1 MLSRVADALY
11 WTSRYVERAENVA
24 RFIDVSLNLMLE
36 SSAHGERDWAS
47 LVLTTGDQEFFEKK
61 YGRATPANVTQFL
74 TFDEEY
80 SSSIWSSVS
89 RARENARSV
98 RDIIS
103 REMWQELN
111 EFYLMVQQA
120 ARPDAQP
127 EDLIEFCGRVKRAG
141 IYFEGVTNA
150 TLSRG
155 EAYHFAHLGRMLER
169 ADKTSRIL
177 DVKYFLLSPA
187 QAASPEPAP
196 KTPTQSQGTQA
207 QSQGTQTQSQG
218 TQTQSQGTQTQ
229 LQVQTSVGSNSDQL
243 GWTTLLNS
251 ASALQMYRQIWH
263 VTTPEAVSEF
273 LLLDR
278 NFPRSIL
285 RCVRHAQESLHSIS
299 GAPLGSFESEAER
312 LVGRLRSELEYAKI
326 GEIMEQGL
334 HQYLDELQGQLN
346 QVGSA
351 VAAQFFEF

>member
-61 YGRATPANVTQFL
+61 YGTATPANVTQFL

-120 ARPDAQP
+120 AIPNAQP
-127 EDLIEFCGRVKRAG
+127 EDLIDFCQRVKRAG

-155 EAYHFAHLGRMLER
+155 EAFHFAHLGRMLER

-177 DVKYFLLSPA
+177 DVKYFLLSPSQA
-187 QAASPEPAP
+187 QA
-196 KTPTQSQGTQA
+196 QTQA
-207 QSQGTQTQSQG
+207 AGSQAQAQNGG
-218 TQTQSQGTQTQ
+218 DRNG
-229 LQVQTSVGSNSDQL
+229 DQL

-263 VTTPEAVSEF
+263 VTTPESVSAF

-285 RCVRHAQESLHSIS
+285 RCVRRAQESLHSVS

-326 GEIMEQGL
+326 EEIMEQGL
-334 HQYLDELQGQLN
+334 HQYVDGLQGQLN
-346 QVGSA
+346 EVGSA
-351 VAAQFFEF
+351 VSAQFFEF

>member
-1 MLSRVADALY
+1 MLSRVADAIY
-11 WTSRYVERAENVA
+11 WASRYVERAENVA

-36 SSAHGERDWAS
+36 SSAHTESDWMS

-61 YGRATPANVTQFL
+61 YGQATAESVTQFL

-80 SSSIWSSVS
+80 SNSILSSVS

-111 EFYLMVQQA
+111 EFYLMVLQT
-120 ARPDAQP
+120 ARPKVPP
-127 EDLIEFCGRVKRAG
+127 EDLIDFCARVKRAG

-155 EAYHFAHLGRMLER
+155 EAFHFANVGRMLER

-177 DVKYFLLSPA
+177 DVKYFLLSPV
-187 QAASPEPAP
+187 ASVTPS
-196 KTPTQSQGTQA
+196 PTQSQA
-207 QSQGTQTQSQG
+207 QSQTLSPSQNG
-218 TQTQSQGTQTQ
+218 H
-229 LQVQTSVGSNSDQL
+229 SDEL
-243 GWTTLLNS
+243 GWNTLLNS
-251 ASALQMYRQIWH
+251 TSALQMYRQIWH
-263 VTTPEAVSEF
+263 VTTPEAVSQY

-285 RCVRHAQESLHSIS
+285 ACVRNAQESLHSIS
-299 GAPLGSFESEAER
+299 GTPLGSFENESER
-312 LVGRLRSELEYAKI
+312 LLGRLRSELDYAKI
-326 GEIMEQGL
+326 EEIMEQGL
-334 HQYLDELQGQLN
+334 HQYIDDLQG
-346 QVGSA
+346 
-351 VAAQFFEF
+351 

>member
-1 MLSRVADALY
+1 MLSRVADAIY
-11 WTSRYVERAENVA
+11 WASRYVERAENVA

-47 LVLTTGDQEFFEKK
+47 LVHTSGDQEFFEKK
-61 YGRATPANVTQFL
+61 YGRATAESVTQFL

-80 SSSIWSSVS
+80 SSSILSSVG

-111 EFYLMVQQA
+111 EFYLMVVQS
-120 ARPDAQP
+120 ARPGVQP
-127 EDLIEFCGRVKRAG
+127 EDLIEFCARVKRAG

-155 EAYHFAHLGRMLER
+155 EAFHFAHLGRMLER

-177 DVKYFLLSPA
+177 DVKYFLLQPA
-187 QAASPEPAP
+187 KAVSGQPQA
-196 KTPTQSQGTQA
+196 QA
-207 QSQGTQTQSQG
+207 QSQSQAQTQAQNA
-218 TQTQSQGTQTQ
+218 
-229 LQVQTSVGSNSDQL
+229 VGSNVDQI

-251 ASALQMYRQIWH
+251 ASALQMYRQIRH

-285 RCVRHAQESLHSIS
+285 RCVRRAQESLHSIS
-299 GAPLGSFESEAER
+299 GSPLGSFQSEGER
-312 LVGRLRSELEYAKI
+312 LLGRLRSELDYAKI
-326 GEIMEQGL
+326 DEIMEQGL
-334 HQYLDELQGQLN
+334 HQYVDALQGQLN
-346 QVGSA
+346 DAG
-351 VAAQFFEF
+351 AAIQQQFFDF

>member
-36 SSAHGERDWAS
+36 SSAQGERDWAS

-61 YGRATPANVTQFL
+61 YGQATPSNVTQFL

-120 ARPDAQP
+120 ARPATHP
-127 EDLIEFCGRVKRAG
+127 EDLIDFCARVKRAG

-155 EAYHFAHLGRMLER
+155 EAFHFAHLGRMLER

-177 DVKYFLLSPA
+177 DVKYFLLSPS
-187 QAASPEPAP
+187 QTPARAE
-196 KTPTQSQGTQA
+196 TSSQSQS
-207 QSQGTQTQSQG
+207 QSQSQNG
-218 TQTQSQGTQTQ
+218 ADIDA
-229 LQVQTSVGSNSDQL
+229 DQL

-263 VTTPEAVSEF
+263 VTTPETVSEF

-285 RCVRHAQESLHSIS
+285 RCVRRAQESLHSVS

-326 GEIMEQGL
+326 EEIIEHGL
-334 HQYLDELQGQLN
+334 HQYVDGLQGQLN
-346 QVGSA
+346 EVGSA
-351 VAAQFFEF
+351 VAAQFFEY

>member
-61 YGRATPANVTQFL
+61 YGTATPANVTQFL

-89 RARENARSV
+89 LARENARSV

-120 ARPDAQP
+120 ARPTAQP
-127 EDLIEFCGRVKRAG
+127 EDLIDFCARVKRAG

-155 EAYHFAHLGRMLER
+155 EAYHFANIGRMLER

-177 DVKYFLLSPA
+177 DVKYFLLSPTQA
-187 QAASPEPAP
+187 QGQAAS
-196 KTPTQSQGTQA
+196 TQSQSQTQGGRTQA
-207 QSQGTQTQSQG
+207 QTQNVVDTNAD
-218 TQTQSQGTQTQ
+218 
-229 LQVQTSVGSNSDQL
+229 QV

-263 VTTPEAVSEF
+263 VTTPESVSEF

-285 RCVRHAQESLHSIS
+285 RCVRRAQESLHSVS
-299 GAPLGSFESEAER
+299 GEPLGSFESEPER
-312 LVGRLRSELEYAKI
+312 LVGRLRAELEYAKI
-326 GEIMEQGL
+326 EEIMEQGL
-334 HQYLDELQGQLN
+334 HEYVDGLQGQLN
-346 QVGSA
+346 EVGAA
-351 VAAQFFEF
+351 VSAQFFEF

>member
-1 MLSRVADALY
+1 MLSRVADAIY
-11 WTSRYVERAENVA
+11 WASRYVERAENVA

-36 SSAHGERDWAS
+36 SSANGARDWAS
-47 LVLTTGDQEFFEKK
+47 LVHTTGDQELFEKK
-61 YGRATPANVTQFL
+61 YGAATPANVTQFL

-80 SSSIWSSVS
+80 SSSILSSVS

-111 EFYLMVQQA
+111 EFYLMVVQS
-120 ARPDAQP
+120 ARPGVQP
-127 EDLIEFCGRVKRAG
+127 EDMIDFCARVKRAG

-155 EAYHFAHLGRMLER
+155 EAFHFAHLGRMLER

-177 DVKYFLLSPA
+177 DVKYFLLSPSQTQLSTA
-187 QAASPEPAP
+187 QP
-196 KTPTQSQGTQA
+196 QTQA
-207 QSQGTQTQSQG
+207 QNGI
-218 TQTQSQGTQTQ
+218 
-229 LQVQTSVGSNSDQL
+229 GSHADQA

-251 ASALQMYRQIWH
+251 VSALQMYRQVHH
-263 VTTPEAVSEF
+263 VTTPEFVSEF

-285 RCVRHAQESLHSIS
+285 RCVRRAHESLQAICGGSNAS
-299 GAPLGSFESEAER
+299 GSFQSESER
-312 LVGRLRSELEYAKI
+312 LLGRLRSELDYAKI
-326 GEIMEQGL
+326 EEIIEQGL
-334 HQYLDELQGQLN
+334 HQYVDSLQEQLN
-346 QVGSA
+346 AVGGA
-351 VAAQFFEF
+351 VQMQFFEL

>member
-1 MLSRVADALY
+1 MLSRVADAIY
-11 WTSRYVERAENVA
+11 WASRYVERAENVA

-47 LVLTTGDQEFFEKK
+47 LVHTTGDQEFFEKK
-61 YGRATPANVTQFL
+61 YGKATPENVTQFL
-74 TFDEEY
+74 TFDDEY
-80 SSSIWSSVS
+80 SSSILSSVS
-89 RARENARSV
+89 AARENARSV

-111 EFYLMVQQA
+111 EFYLMVLQA
-120 ARPDAQP
+120 ARPGAQP

-155 EAYHFAHLGRMLER
+155 EAFHFAHLGRMLER

-177 DVKYFLLSPA
+177 DVKYFLLNPA
-187 QAASPEPAP
+187 PAASPSPALAP
-196 KTPTQSQGTQA
+196 AQSQSQSQSQGA
-207 QSQGTQTQSQG
+207 PSPPPA
-218 TQTQSQGTQTQ
+218 
-229 LQVQTSVGSNSDQL
+229 LPLASVAVDHV
-243 GWTTLLNS
+243 GWSTLLNS

-285 RCVRHAQESLHSIS
+285 RCVRRAQESLHSIS
-299 GAPLGSFESEAER
+299 GSPLGSFGSEGER
-312 LVGRLRSELEYAKI
+312 LLGRLRSELDYAKI
-326 GEIMEQGL
+326 DEIMELGL
-334 HQYLDELQGQLN
+334 HQYVDALQGQLN
-346 QVGSA
+346 DAGSA
-351 VAAQFFEF
+351 IQSQFFEF

>member
-1 MLSRVADALY
+1 MLSRVADAIY
-11 WTSRYVERAENVA
+11 WASCYVERAENVA

-47 LVLTTGDQEFFEKK
+47 LVHTTGDLEFFEKK
-61 YGRATPANVTQFL
+61 YGEATPANVTQFL
-74 TFDEEY
+74 TFDDEY
-80 SSSIWSSVS
+80 SSSILSSVS

-111 EFYLMVQQA
+111 EFYLMVVQA
-120 ARPDAQP
+120 ARPGVQP
-127 EDLIEFCGRVKRAG
+127 EDLIDFCARVKRAG

-155 EAYHFAHLGRMLER
+155 EAFHFAHLGRMLER

-187 QAASPEPAP
+187 AS
-196 KTPTQSQGTQA
+196 TPPRRQSQSQSESPPAKQSQSQA
-207 QSQGTQTQSQG
+207 QSGVDPG
-218 TQTQSQGTQTQ
+218 
-229 LQVQTSVGSNSDQL
+229 

-251 ASALQMYRQIWH
+251 ASALQMYRQIRH

-285 RCVRHAQESLHSIS
+285 RCVRRAQESLHSVT
-299 GAPLGSFESEAER
+299 GRPLGSFGSESER
-312 LVGRLRSELEYAKI
+312 LLGRLRSELDYAKI
-326 GEIMEQGL
+326 EEIMEQGL
-334 HQYLDELQGQLN
+334 HQYIDDLQGQLN
-346 QVGSA
+346 DVGGA
-351 VAAQFFEF
+351 IQRQFFDF

>member
-61 YGRATPANVTQFL
+61 YGQATPENVTQFL

-120 ARPDAQP
+120 ARPGLQP
-127 EDLIEFCGRVKRAG
+127 EDLIDFCARVKRAG

-155 EAYHFAHLGRMLER
+155 EAYHFAQVGRMLER

-177 DVKYFLLSPA
+177 DVKYFLLSPT
-187 QAASPEPAP
+187 QSKTPAP
-196 KTPTQSQGTQA
+196 AQLQSQS
-207 QSQGTQTQSQG
+207 QSQSRGSQSQS
-218 TQTQSQGTQTQ
+218 QSQNG
-229 LQVQTSVGSNSDQL
+229 VASDQV

-263 VTTPEAVSEF
+263 VTTPQSVSAF

-285 RCVRHAQESLHSIS
+285 RCVRRAQESLHAIS
-299 GAPLGSFESEAER
+299 GAPLYSFESEAER
-312 LVGRLRSELEYAKI
+312 LIGRLRSELDYAKI
-326 GEIMEQGL
+326 EEIMEEGL
-334 HQYLDELQGQLN
+334 HEYVDGLQGQLN
-346 QVGSA
+346 EVGSA
-351 VAAQFFEF
+351 VQAQFFEF

>member
-1 MLSRVADALY
+1 MLSRVADAIY
-11 WTSRYVERAENVA
+11 WASRYVERAENVA

-47 LVLTTGDQEFFEKK
+47 LINTTGDHEIFEKK
-61 YGRATPANVTQFL
+61 YGQATPSNVTQFL
-74 TFDEEY
+74 TFDDEY
-80 SSSIWSSVS
+80 SSSILSSVS

-111 EFYLMVQQA
+111 EFYLMVVQM
-120 ARPDAQP
+120 ARPGVQP
-127 EDLIEFCGRVKRAG
+127 EDLIDFCARVKRAG

-155 EAYHFAHLGRMLER
+155 EAFHFAHLGRMLER

-177 DVKYFLLSPA
+177 DVKYFLLSPS
-187 QAASPEPAP
+187 QTSLSQGQS
-196 KTPTQSQGTQA
+196 QSQGP
-207 QSQGTQTQSQG
+207 SQIQIQNG
-218 TQTQSQGTQTQ
+218 
-229 LQVQTSVGSNSDQL
+229 VGSNVDQV

-263 VTTPEAVSEF
+263 VTTPDTVSEF

-285 RCVRHAQESLHSIS
+285 RCVRRAQESLHAIS
-299 GAPLGSFESEAER
+299 GAPLGSFENESER
-312 LVGRLRSELEYAKI
+312 LLGRLRSELDYAKI
-326 GEIMEQGL
+326 EEIMEQGL
-334 HQYLDELQGQLN
+334 HQYVDALQGQLN
-346 QVGSA
+346 DVGSA
-351 VAAQFFEF
+351 VQRQFFDL